1 MHQDRHAVSDVLPD
15 PDRLGTDPDP
25 LGVKARA
32 MRPFRAVRDGI
43 GFDVLLL
50 GGALLYLV
58 LFAGLPLIYNVVISF
73 QTVDVFSLGTLFHP
87 SAGLENYRAV
97 FDDPLAQRVLVN
109 TALFTVASVGIQ
121 FVLGFAAA
129 LFFAKRFPGAS
140 WIRGLFLAGWVMP
153 GLVVGVLW
161 NWLLSGD
168 FGVINY
174 TLEAAGLVEEPIFW
188 RSDPDW
194 SLWAV
199 VLANVWYGMPFN
211 MILLSVG
218 LAAIPDDLYEAAALD
233 GATAWQRFTTITLPM
248 MRATIGAVLALGVI
262 FTLQQFDLF
271 AAITSGGPAGSS
283 TVAQYW
289 SWELSFREFDFGRG
303 AVISVL
309 MIVVVLGVAL
319 LYVRSTRAETQA

>member
-1 MHQDRHAVSDVLPD
+1 MRRVLNT
-15 PDRLGTDPDP
+15 L
-25 LGVKARA
+25 
-32 MRPFRAVRDGI
+32 RDGV
-43 GFDVLLL
+43 GFDTLLVIV
-50 GGALLYLV
+50 ALTYLL

-73 QTVDVFSLGTLFHP
+73 QHVDIFSLGTLFHP
-87 SAGLENYRAV
+87 SAGWENYTAI
-97 FDDPLAQRVLVN
+97 FTDPLARTVLVN
-109 TALFTVASVGIQ
+109 TIVFTLASVALQ
-121 FVLGFAAA
+121 FTLGFAVA
-129 LFFAKRFPGAS
+129 LFFDRQFPGAA

-174 TLEAAGLVEEPIFW
+174 VLEALGIIDDPIFW
-188 RSDPDW
+188 RSDVDY
-194 SLWAV
+194 SLFSV
-199 VLANVWYGMPFN
+199 ILANIWYGMPFN

-218 LAAIPDDLYEAAALD
+218 LAAIPDDLYEAAELD
-233 GATAWQRFTTITLPM
+233 GANVWQRFWTITLPM
-248 MRATIGAVLALGVI
+248 MRATIGAVLALGII

-289 SWELSFREFDFGRG
+289 SWQLSFREFDFGRG

-309 MIVVVLGVAL
+309 MIVVVLAVAL
-319 LYVRSTRAETQA
+319 IYVRSTRAETRL